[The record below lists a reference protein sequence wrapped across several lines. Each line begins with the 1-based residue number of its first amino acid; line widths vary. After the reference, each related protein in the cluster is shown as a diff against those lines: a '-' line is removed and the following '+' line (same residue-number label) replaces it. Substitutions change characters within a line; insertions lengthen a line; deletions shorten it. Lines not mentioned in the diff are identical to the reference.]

1 MKNVPINFTEYSC
14 SFRVFSTDPLFSLR
28 TGFLFAL
35 MSLFRGELPRR
46 DFAAGSIPFDR
57 KWRHESSTAPT
68 PFPNGPE
75 NPTGFLPSSPGK
87 SLKRSS
93 SPLVL
98 VETIRALQS
107 QIQALRILV
116 SQLGAR
122 IGENCKNSSHPRRRM
137 ALQYLPQDRDGAL
150 YVRGSAR
157 KPSRAGCCNDAGPG
171 TITPLCFQFASVT
184 FPSPIVVPES
194 LVVPFRLPD
203 FCVASQN
210 GFQEDEFPIKTP
222 F

>member
-1 MKNVPINFTEYSC
+1 
-14 SFRVFSTDPLFSLR
+14 
-28 TGFLFAL
+28 
-35 MSLFRGELPRR
+35 
-46 DFAAGSIPFDR
+46 
-57 KWRHESSTAPT
+57 
-68 PFPNGPE
+68 
-75 NPTGFLPSSPGK
+75 
-87 SLKRSS
+87 LKRSS

-137 ALQYLPQDRDGAL
+137 ALQYLTQDRDGAL